1 MREIL
6 SGVFHW
12 TIDWPGVFPLE
23 SYWLKTDTGS
33 VLIDPIEAPDLG
45 AIGDAGDVLAVVLT
59 NGWHERSAALFA
71 RRSGAPI
78 YVPGAHA
85 DLFEDLD
92 EYETY
97 SAGDDLPGSLLAIAT
112 PGRRAD
118 GGEQALLSPL
128 HGGTLIVGDCLG
140 TAAKWTPWEEMPLG
154 GHPRNH
160 PVPAETLAHLLDHEF
175 ENLLPGHGNPIL
187 GGAHAALQKLIE
199 SGVSTSPPAA
209 LG

>member
-6 SGVFHW
+6 PGVFHW

-33 VLIDPIEAPDLG
+33 ILIDPIESSGLE
-45 AIGDAGDVLAVVLT
+45 AIEESGDVSAVILT
-59 NGWHERSAALFA
+59 VGGHERSAGLFA
-71 RRSGAPI
+71 RRTGAPV
-78 YVPGAHA
+78 YLPATDE
-85 DLFEDLD
+85 DLFENLD

-97 SAGDDLPGSLLAIAT
+97 LDGDDLPGGLLAIAT

-118 GGEQALLSPL
+118 DGEHSLLSPL

-140 TAAKWTPWEEMPLG
+140 TAAKWTPWNELPLG

-160 PVPAETLAHLLDHEF
+160 PHPAEGLAHLLDHGF
-175 ENLLPGHGNPIL
+175 ENLLPGHGQPIL
-187 GGAHAALQKLIE
+187 GGARAALQKLIE

-209 LG
+209 LD